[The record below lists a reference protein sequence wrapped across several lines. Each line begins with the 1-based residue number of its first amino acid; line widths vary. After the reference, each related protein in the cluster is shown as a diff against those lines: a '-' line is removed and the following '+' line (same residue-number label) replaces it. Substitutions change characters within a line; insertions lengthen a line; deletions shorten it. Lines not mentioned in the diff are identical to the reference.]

1 MRVLITGGAGFIG
14 ANLARELCAAGDDVV
29 VIDDL
34 STGNARNLDGLD
46 VDLRVGTILDQDLL
60 DSAATGV
67 DAIVHL
73 AAIPSVPLSVADPV
87 ASHHA
92 NITGTLMVLEA
103 ARRAGDAH
111 VTVASSSA
119 VYGSDPELPKHEGMR
134 CLPVSPYGVGKLA
147 AEAYAIAFTECY
159 GLPTLALRFFNVF
172 GPLQH
177 AGHAY
182 AAVIPAFVDAAIA
195 GRPLPLEGDGSQTR
209 DFVYVGTVVKVL
221 ATAARRRVVSPT
233 PVNLALRRQDQPA
246 RAHRDHRDR
255 AGQRRHHREPATTTW
270 RRGPLARRLQQA
282 PGALPGHRR
291 GAGRARARRDGRLV
305 QGDLGRCLSAVQDS
319 PP

>member
-14 ANLARELCAAGDDVV
+14 ANLARDLCAAGDDVV

-233 PVNLALRRQDQPA
+233 PVNLALGGKISLRELIAIIETELGSDVTIENRPPRPGDV
-246 RAHRDHRDR
+246 AHSQGDSS
-255 AGQRRHHREPATTTW
+255 
-270 RRGPLARRLQQA
+270 RLQELF
-282 PGALPGHRR
+282 PDIDEVPVER
-291 GAGRARARRDGRLV
+291 GLAETVAWFRET
-305 QGDLGRCLSAVQDS
+305 SAAV
-319 PP
+319 